1 MKEKRKTV
9 YFANL
14 SLSCPTTKQTLIKKT
29 ETLKKMVKPFILSLN
44 INLMKTHKQY

>member
-1 MKEKRKTV
+1 MKEKLKTV

-14 SLSCPTTKQTLIKKT
+14 SLSCPTTKQTLIKNGDT
-29 ETLKKMVKPFILSLN
+29 QKMVKPFILSLN